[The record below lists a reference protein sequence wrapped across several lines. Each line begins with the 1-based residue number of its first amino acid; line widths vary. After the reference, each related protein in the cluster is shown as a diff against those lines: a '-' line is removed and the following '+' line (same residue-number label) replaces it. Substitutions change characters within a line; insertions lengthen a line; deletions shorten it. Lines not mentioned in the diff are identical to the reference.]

1 MKKPAAHC
9 KSCLS
14 VCLCLSGLSAL
25 TTPRWL
31 DGVGLNLVGVF
42 RKGGNRFCTNFFLK
56 CAFNNLRFFLFFCE
70 FRPFAEPRLHAEQL
84 CRPGI
89 PPKKASFGC

>member
-1 MKKPAAHC
+1 MKKPAAQC

-31 DGVGLNLVGVF
+31 DGLGLNLVGIF
-42 RKGGNRFCTNFFLK
+42 RKGGNALLKMCVFLRVEDIRGTALT
-56 CAFNNLRFFLFFCE
+56 C
-70 FRPFAEPRLHAEQL
+70 
-84 CRPGI
+84 
-89 PPKKASFGC
+89 